1 MKMKKHRT
9 LITASVSIIVIALNF
24 PGIGDDCLHPIQTAA
39 ATIVLLCLLTAF
51 HAFAERSAKH
61 VKKEPAVPENPSTE
75 QPHEPLPPFDAGQD
89 IAAFLNTMLK
99 AYTSSD
105 CPPSKEESDRLLT
118 ELDIYRQCYLWC
130 QQMQKRYGKDW
141 QETFQ
146 GSSLPLQPKD
156 IAHMRS
162 LMAEV
167 ALHTVDFCRYRT
179 ADVNLT
185 ERMRVNPRM
194 ILLDADLK
202 AAGAQPV
209 TDNPYEMP
217 KEVLALNELFR
228 QDQVQLTRATIHG
241 FYDDKH

>member
-1 MKMKKHRT
+1 MKKHRT

-24 PGIGDDCLHPIQTAA
+24 PGVGDVSLHPIQTAA
-39 ATIVLLCLLTAF
+39 ATIVLLCLLTVF
-51 HAFAERSAKH
+51 HFFAERSAKH
-61 VKKEPAVPENPSTE
+61 PQEEPEVPEKLSTE
-75 QPHEPLPPFDAGQD
+75 QPHESLPPFDAGQD
-89 IAAFLNTMLK
+89 VAAFLNTMLQ
-99 AYTSSD
+99 AYAASG
-105 CPPSKEESDRLLT
+105 CPPSQAESNRLFT

-146 GSSLPLQPKD
+146 GSNLPLQPQD
-156 IAHMRS
+156 IGHMRS

-202 AAGAQPV
+202 EAGARPF

-228 QDQVQLTRATIHG
+228 QDQVELTRATIHG
-241 FYDDKH
+241 FYNDKH

>member
-1 MKMKKHRT
+1 MKKHRT
-9 LITASVSIIVIALNF
+9 LITVSVSIIVIALNF
-24 PGIGDDCLHPIQTAA
+24 PGIGDICLHPNQTAA

-51 HAFAERSAKH
+51 HAFADRSAKH
-61 VKKEPAVPENPSTE
+61 IQKEPEVPEKPSAK
-75 QPHEPLPPFDAGQD
+75 QPNASLPPFDAGQD
-89 IAAFLNTMLK
+89 VAAFLNTMLQ

-146 GSSLPLQPKD
+146 GCSLPLQAQD
-156 IAHMRS
+156 IGHMRS

-194 ILLDADLK
+194 ILLDTGLK
-202 AAGAQPV
+202 AAGARPV

-228 QDQVQLTRATIHG
+228 QDQVELPRATIHG
-241 FYDDKH
+241 FYNEKH